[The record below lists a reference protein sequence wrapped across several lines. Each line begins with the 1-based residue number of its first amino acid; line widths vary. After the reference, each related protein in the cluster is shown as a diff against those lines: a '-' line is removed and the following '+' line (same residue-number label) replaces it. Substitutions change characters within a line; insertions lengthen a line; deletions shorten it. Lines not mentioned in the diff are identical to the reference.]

1 MTPAYK
7 KILEARD
14 FVAGKTSLK
23 PTIGLVLG
31 SGLGA
36 FASQV
41 KADVVIPFAD
51 IPNFAKPT
59 VEGHGGKLIIGHVG
73 GVACAVLQGRTHY
86 YEGHSME
93 QVVLPIRVLGVLG
106 IKKILLTNAAGG
118 LAAGMTPG
126 DLMIIKDH
134 INIMGTNPL
143 IGTNISELGPRFP
156 DMTDLYSKNIREKMI
171 SAFKMLNVPYQV
183 GVYCGLSGPTYETP
197 SEVEYVRRMG
207 GDAVGMSTVPE
218 AIAARHMGVEVGGI
232 SCITN
237 LAAGMT
243 GLALSHDEVTET
255 GKLVEEKFT
264 SVLKNILPRL
274 V

>member
-1 MTPAYK
+1 MTTSYA
-7 KILEARD
+7 KIIEARD
-14 FVAGKTSLK
+14 FVASKTVLR

-36 FASQV
+36 FASSV
-41 KADVVIPFAD
+41 KADVTIPFEQ

-59 VEGHGGKLIIGHVG
+59 VEGHGGKLIIGHIG
-73 GVACAVLQGRTHY
+73 STPCAVLQGRIHF

-93 QVVLPIRVLGVLG
+93 NVVLPVRMLGLLGV
-106 IKKILLTNAAGG
+106 KKIVLTNAAGG
-118 LAAGMTPG
+118 LAEGMSPG

-143 IGTNISELGPRFP
+143 IGPNINEIGPRFP
-156 DMTDLYSKNIREKMI
+156 DMTDLYSKNLREKI
-171 SAFKMLNVPYQV
+171 VASFKELKLDFQV

-197 SEVEYVRRMG
+197 SEVEYVRRIG

-218 AIAARHMGVEVGGI
+218 AIAARHMGVEVAGI

-243 GLALSHDEVTET
+243 GHALSHAEVTDT
-255 GKLVEEKFT
+255 GKLVEEKFAA
-264 SVLKNILPRL
+264 VLKNLIPRL
-274 V
+274 A